1 MTGFSISWLDLR
13 EKADFAARNKQ
24 LLIQALAWLRA
35 GHDALV
41 ANAIVVDLGAGT
53 GSTLRAMTALN
64 FSLGVNYILWRLV
77 DQDGDLLDTAL
88 LRHGKTC
95 QIEDYQ
101 ADLTVIEELPLAGA
115 RLVTASALFD
125 LVSGDFIDKL
135 VVRIAHHRT
144 GIYAALNY
152 DGTTTWTPTHPLDKA
167 VLAAFNLDQRC
178 DKGFGLALGP
188 DATGYLKKILENSG
202 YTVLVGS
209 SAWLLTAED
218 HALVSELI
226 SGIARAVAVGYG
238 LDANALKDW
247 EIFRLKHA
255 QLGTCTI
262 GHQDLLALPA

>member
-35 GHDALV
+35 GYDALAV
-41 ANAIVVDLGAGT
+41 NIIVVDLGAGT
-53 GSTLRAMTALN
+53 GSTLRAMSALN
-64 FSLGVNYILWRLV
+64 FSLGVNHILWRLV

-125 LVSGDFIDKL
+125 LVSGDFVDKL

-238 LDANALKDW
+238 LDADALKDW
-247 EIFRLKHA
+247 EIVRLKHA